1 MLPLLGGLSSTA
13 PGRGGKGSS
22 KGQGPGETAQA
33 DGKSQALTAKEW
45 TIVVMLWSF
54 CTEMI
59 CTPTDAEELPIFC
72 MTQDLGCVYDVK
84 L

>member
-45 TIVVMLWSF
+45 TIVV
-54 CTEMI
+54 I
-59 CTPTDAEELPIFC
+59 ELPIFC